1 MEQELLQFIL
11 VFFAGLVC
19 GVLLLLLWN
28 KLSSGSASPSSVKQ
42 DYEDYQNKVE
52 EHFEATSKKFQ
63 DMTEQYQDLY
73 KHLSVGATSLCRPDS
88 VAAGLADESKASL
101 KLEDKTEAAQEST
114 ENEGA
119 SAADAEPSAD
129 KEPSANGEPSADKE
143 PSINDETASEDS
155 NAAEQARVEQAKKDA
170 AQAKVDKALG
180 EQTVKAL
187 KEAAQEKAATAGKAS
202 WFC

>member
-11 VFFAGLVC
+11 IFFAGLVC
-19 GVLLLLLWN
+19 GMLLLLLWN

-42 DYEDYQNKVE
+42 DYEEYQNKVE

-63 DMTEQYQDLY
+63 DMTAQYQDLY

-88 VAAGLADESKASL
+88 VAAGLADDSDASL
-101 KLEDKTEAAQEST
+101 KLENKQESAEETPEVVAKEEAAPSK
-114 ENEGA
+114 
-119 SAADAEPSAD
+119 DAEPESEAD
-129 KEPSANGEPSADKE
+129 DNV
-143 PSINDETASEDS
+143 ASEKSSDQAQDAIELS
-155 NAAEQARVEQAKKDA
+155 EQEKLEQAKKAA

-187 KEAAQEKAATAGKAS
+187 KEAAQTNAKSGDAKV
-202 WFC
+202 

>member
-119 SAADAEPSAD
+119 SAADAEPSAN
-129 KEPSANGEPSADKE
+129 EEPSADKE

-155 NAAEQARVEQAKKDA
+155 NATEQARIEQAKKDA

-202 WFC
+202 

>member
-119 SAADAEPSAD
+119 SAADAEPSAN
-129 KEPSANGEPSADKE
+129 EEPSADKE

-155 NAAEQARVEQAKKDA
+155 NATEQARIEQAKKDA